1 VAPCLSLFSP
11 LFAMRRS
18 PVRSRSRP
26 PNYFALRK
34 PDAPSGFR
42 RYETGRVGLYSSEF
56 RKACVGFATRRS
68 SIPFV
73 SPAKAIFPHS
83 RSPSRRAGRSMIGV
97 AVEARARQLLWHF
110 NEKRVFRQL
119 RRDACNYPLQS
130 LWYAFI
136 LRGVVSRDRSKARVV
151 RESR

>member
-1 VAPCLSLFSP
+1 
-11 LFAMRRS
+11 
-18 PVRSRSRP
+18 
-26 PNYFALRK
+26 
-34 PDAPSGFR
+34 
-42 RYETGRVGLYSSEF
+42 
-56 RKACVGFATRRS
+56 
-68 SIPFV
+68 
-73 SPAKAIFPHS
+73 
-83 RSPSRRAGRSMIGV
+83 MIGV